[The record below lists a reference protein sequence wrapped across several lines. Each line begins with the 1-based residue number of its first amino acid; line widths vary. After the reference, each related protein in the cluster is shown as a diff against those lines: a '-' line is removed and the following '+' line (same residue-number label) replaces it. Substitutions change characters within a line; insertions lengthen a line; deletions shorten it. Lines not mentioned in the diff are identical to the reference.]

1 MRAHAPAVHTLALNG
16 YNYWAADRRHP
27 CSVLGMLYALEV
39 IASVYGGPFAAAI
52 RESLLLEG
60 DRGVSFIGSHATLDA
75 AAHGRAA
82 PIVNQLRATT
92 RCDGGGGVGAR
103 QLPPLHPHHRGHL
116 STDRERRCRR
126 RRRPAGPAL
135 QDHPPG
141 VDLGPAPA
149 ARAHLRASPIQCYS
163 LAAMGELQQMLADI
177 SANPGLVRHFVMTS
191 DVPRVFNFGGDLA
204 LFVLLVRAGDVDSL
218 KLYGKRC
225 VDLVWWM
232 ENAANLGVHTTV
244 LSQGDTLG
252 GGLES
257 VLPFHKVI
265 FERSAQAGFPE
276 VLFNLFPG
284 MGAWDFTIRKAGF
297 AVANEMILSGR
308 LYSADEL
315 HTARLVDLVVDDG
328 QGEAAID
335 AVVRD
340 VDPRLRGTLAAL
352 RAQRLAA
359 PITLRVADGHRRPV
373 GRDRAG
379 PDRPRPAAD
388 GAPGARPGAQG
399 RWRRGRRGRGTQAH
413 GAGERLGRVTPRAPT
428 AARPATNVRVRS

>member
-1 MRAHAPAVHTLALNG
+1 MTSAPAVGVTGL
-16 YNYWAADRRHP
+16 
-27 CSVLGMLYALEV
+27 LGRPYKTIRLEW
-39 IASVYGGPFAAAI
+39 S
-52 RESLLLEG
+52 SDLHLL
-60 DRGVSFIGSHATLDA
+60 RVRTCV
-75 AAHGRAA
+75 R
-82 PIVNQLRATT
+82 
-92 RCDGGGGVGAR
+92 
-103 QLPPLHPHHRGHL
+103 
-116 STDRERRCRR
+116 
-126 RRRPAGPAL
+126 
-135 QDHPPG
+135 
-141 VDLGPAPA
+141 
-149 ARAHLRASPIQCYS
+149 PIQCYS
-163 LAAMGELQQMLADI
+163 LAAMGELQQMLGDI
-177 SANPGLVRHFVMTS
+177 SANPGLVRHFVMSS

-204 LFVLLVRAGDVDSL
+204 MLVQRVRAGDEDSL

-315 HTARLVDLVVDDG
+315 HYRRLVDVVVDDG
-328 QGEAAID
+328 QGEL
-335 AVVRD
+335 AVDKIVRD
-340 VDPRLRGTLAAL
+340 IDPRHRGTLAAL

-359 PITLRVADGHRRPV
+359 PIRYESLMAIVDLWAESALGLTDRDLRLM
-373 GRDRAG
+373 
-379 PDRPRPAAD
+379 
-388 GAPGARPGAQG
+388 
-399 RWRRGRRGRGTQAH
+399 
-413 GAGERLGRVTPRAPT
+413 ERLARAQ
-428 AARPATNVRVRS
+428 ARKAGGAEEGAVEELKLMELENAWSERRACFDRRNVGNDRRVRS